1 MFRLSLNHQ
10 SVTKST
16 LMKQIISCCFIFL
29 CAFIVQSQNKK
40 TLHIVRAKKAPKIDG
55 ILNDEAWRNADE
67 AKDFT
72 QFRPEMGV
80 AEKAHQ
86 KTIVKIAYDDYAVYI
101 GTYLKDKPED
111 IQKQFTSRDNF
122 GQSDF
127 FGVVFNPNNDAQ
139 NDTEFFVFSSGT
151 QADAIASPSI
161 DDGEDF
167 GWNAVWDSAVK
178 IVDDGWIVEMK
189 IPYRALRFSNDN
201 VQTWGLQFHRR
212 FRLDNSQYS
221 WNPIDRTKGNI
232 GIYHGELTGIKNIK
246 PPTRLSFYPF
256 VSGISTSF
264 DGEHETDLNVGL
276 DVKYGITENFTLD
289 ATLIPD
295 FSQAAFDNVRL
306 NLGPFEQTF
315 NEQRQFFKEGV
326 DLFNKG
332 DLFFSRRIGNEP
344 VEQSIVK
351 DELVNND
358 NLKEVIVDNPNTVKT
373 LNAIKV
379 SGRTKKGLGIG
390 FFNAITEK
398 TEAKIKTTQYIRDQ
412 NTQAITDSVISYR
425 NRVTEPLANYN
436 ILVVDQQFNG
446 NSSVS
451 FINTNATRNGNF
463 RDGNVTGLL
472 ADISNKRNTYNIR
485 GELKTSN
492 VNLNDGTSTGLSSF
506 FLIRK
511 AHGKFRY
518 SFDHRFADEEYD
530 INDLGLNFRNNFNN
544 FGADASYQIF
554 EPTEKLNN
562 FRINTW
568 VNYRR
573 LYNPSTFTGANFGIR
588 FNAQTKK
595 LMWFGARV
603 NFEPGK
609 QYDYFEPRDFENKR
623 FFVYKNF
630 GNTAIWLETN
640 QNKTFSVEASLG
652 SYTLFD
658 KERDLF
664 GYEIEI
670 EPTIRFNDKFRVS
683 YELTYENTKGGRGFV
698 NRNNDDIIF
707 GERDVVSVEN
717 GIFAAYNFNPLHAI
731 SLNFRNFWSTVNY
744 DYELFTLNND
754 GSLTTSNN
762 YNVENI
768 EDNPNIN
775 FNTWNLD
782 VRYSWQFAP
791 GSLVTLLYRNSLF
804 NSDNASKDSYF
815 NSLNTLFN
823 QPMQHVFSLKLQYF
837 IDYNNLKQI
846 FKKKSTP

>member
-1 MFRLSLNHQ
+1 MRQLTAL
-10 SVTKST
+10 
-16 LMKQIISCCFIFL
+16 CFILLFSFL
-29 CAFIVQSQNKK
+29 TYSQDKK
-40 TLHIVRAKKAPKIDG
+40 TLNIVRTNKAPKIDA
-55 ILNDEAWRNADE
+55 ILNDNAWENVDE

-86 KTIVKIAYDDYAVYI
+86 KTIVKITYDDNAIYVAA
-101 GTYLKDKPED
+101 YLKDKPEN

-127 FGVVFNPNNDAQ
+127 FGVVLNPNNDAQ

-161 DDGEDF
+161 EDGEDF

-189 IPYRALRFSNDN
+189 IPYRALRFSNDD

-212 FRLDNSQYS
+212 FRIDNSQYS
-221 WNPIDRTKGNI
+221 WNPIDRSKGNI

-295 FSQAAFDNVRL
+295 FSQAAFDNVTL

-315 NEQRQFFKEGV
+315 SEQRQFFKEGV

-332 DLFFSRRIGNEP
+332 DLFFSRRIGSSP
-344 VEQSIVK
+344 IEQESIE
-351 DELVNND
+351 DELISNN
-358 NLKEVIVDNPNTVKT
+358 NINEEIIDNPSTVKT
-373 LNAIKV
+373 LNAVKI
-379 SGRTKKGLGIG
+379 SGRTKKGLGVG
-390 FFNAITEK
+390 FFNAVTEK
-398 TEAKIKTTQYIRDQ
+398 TEARIKTTEYVRDQ
-412 NTQAITDSVISYR
+412 TTQTITDSIISYR
-425 NRVTEPLANYN
+425 NRVTESLANYN
-436 ILVVDQQFNG
+436 ILVIDQQFNG

-451 FINTNATRNGNF
+451 LINTNVTRNGSY
-463 RDGNVTGLL
+463 RDANVTGLL
-472 ADISNKRNTYNIR
+472 ADISNKRNTYNVR
-485 GELKTSN
+485 GQVKMSN
-492 VNLNDGTSTGLSSF
+492 VNLREGNSTGLSSF
-506 FLIRK
+506 FMIRK
-511 AHGKFRY
+511 THGKFRY
-518 SFDHRFADEEYD
+518 SFDHSFADEEYD
-530 INDLGLNFRNNFNN
+530 INDLGLNNRNNFNN
-544 FGADASYQIF
+544 FGVDASYQIF

-573 LYNPSTFTGANFGIR
+573 LYNPSTFTGTNFGIR

-595 LMWFGARV
+595 LMWFGARI

-623 FFVYKNF
+623 FFIYKNVGF
-630 GNTAIWLETN
+630 ISTWLETN
-640 QNKTFSVEASLG
+640 QNKTFSIETSIG
-652 SYTLFD
+652 TFTLFD

-664 GYEIEI
+664 GYSFEI
-670 EPTIRFNDKFRVS
+670 EPTLRLNDKFRIS
-683 YELTYENTKGGRGFV
+683 YELEYENNKGSRGFV
-698 NRNNDDIIF
+698 DNINDDIIF
-707 GERDVVSVEN
+707 GERDVVSIEN
-717 GIFAAYNFNPLHAI
+717 GLSGAYNFNPLHAL
-731 SLNFRNFWSTVNY
+731 SLTFRNFWSTVNY
-744 DYELFTLNND
+744 DYDLFALESD
-754 GSLTTSNN
+754 GRLSTSDGYNTDSLEES
-762 YNVENI
+762 
-768 EDNPNIN
+768 PNIN

-782 VRYSWQFAP
+782 LRYSWQFAP
-791 GSLVTLLYRNSLF
+791 GSQLTALYRNSLF
-804 NSDNASKDSYF
+804 NSDSASTDDYF
-815 NSLNTLFN
+815 NSLSTLFD
-823 QPMQHVFSLKLQYF
+823 QPIQHVFSLKLQYF
-837 IDYNNLKQI
+837 IDYNNLKNV
-846 FKKKSTP
+846 FKRKNNS